1 MGVSLGL
8 AAEAAE
14 AREDEQSLINKRVY
28 QEEADGGGRWKKDHS
43 FCDVGSDDFT
53 DEHSGENFLE
63 GRLLPEEREK
73 GLFVNKCLFP

>member
-1 MGVSLGL
+1 MGVSLRL

-14 AREDEQSLINKRVY
+14 ARGDEQSLINKRVY

-53 DEHSGENFLE
+53 DEHSGENFWR
-63 GRLLPEEREK
+63 GGCCRRREK
-73 GLFVNKCLFP
+73 KGCL

>member
-1 MGVSLGL
+1 MGVSLRL

-14 AREDEQSLINKRVY
+14 ARGDEQSLINKRVY

-53 DEHSGENFLE
+53 DEHSGENFWR
-63 GRLLPEEREK
+63 GGWCRKREK
-73 GLFVNKCLFP
+73 KGCL